1 MKKGTLLLIVFA
13 TIGITF
19 TAFATTPNRYSII
32 IGSNSLSASPT
43 KAIFQ
48 TVKQDTIP
56 LKDRTGDFIN
66 DPSTNPFDLNDP
78 STIKKEVEYDPE
90 TNLYIITERIGDDY
104 FRAPTYMTFEEY
116 LDYKAK
122 EQQRAQ
128 FDKMA
133 GVGQTD
139 KSGLGIGNPL
149 SNIDIKQ
156 SIADRLFGGT
166 EVDIRP
172 QGSIDLTFGFDY
184 SKVDNPRIPPRA
196 RRNINPIDFDM
207 DIQMNVA
214 GSIGEKLNL
223 NMDYNTQATFD
234 FDNQMKLGYASDA
247 FSEDDIIKSIELGN
261 VSLPLQGSLI
271 TGAQSLF
278 GVKTQLQFG
287 RLFLTAVA
295 SQQQSEREEIQI
307 KGGSQVQ
314 EFEVY
319 ADEYDEN
326 RHFFLSQYHRETFD
340 DALINLPQ
348 IRSLTNIEQIEVWI
362 TNERNVTSNQEQRGP
377 RDIIAITDLGEGNR
391 LTSDR
396 IRVSPT
402 APRDFTG
409 EFVLPSDSLSND
421 IYQKILNDPRTRD
434 IDQAARILE
443 TRFGLVQG
451 VDFEKVNARPLR
463 EGSEYTINRELGFI
477 SINVNV
483 QQDQVIG
490 VSYKYKY
497 DTEGYSVG
505 ELAFEKRRNGTDSLA
520 TPQVL
525 FVKMLKSATPQVNVP
540 TWDLMMKNFYNI
552 GAYQVDRKD
561 FKLDVYYEDPGRGQ
575 KRFLPTQPS
584 PDSVESRQPLIRL
597 FNLDELNVQGDPVRD
612 GVFDF
617 VPGLTIFPNTGR
629 IMFPVLEPF
638 GEYLNEAKTI
648 DGQRDLLTD
657 ADKERFVYNEL
668 YDSTV
673 VIAREF
679 AEKNRFVVRG
689 EYRSSISNEISLGT
703 FNLPPG
709 SVTVRAGGKIL
720 QEGLDYEVDYNI
732 GRVRILN
739 DAYLSSGVP
748 VNVSFENN
756 ALFGFQTKTLIG
768 LRADYKF
775 NENFNV
781 GATYLQLF
789 ERPFTQK
796 VNIGDDPIN
805 NKIWGLDLQFS
816 QDAPWLTRFVDK
828 IPGIDTK
835 APSNISVFAE
845 AAALQPGHARAI
857 NEEAGE
863 DTGGI
868 VFLDDFEGAA
878 NSINIG
884 NQPRNW
890 FLASV
895 PQNDAQNG
903 NPLFPES
910 DLVDDLR
917 AGANR
922 ARLNWYNLTIT
933 GLRGGTGFGSVNNI
947 NPPSGVPFNA
957 GNPYTAIIDQ
967 RELFPNRQN
976 TPDQQFTLQT
986 FDMTLYPNERGPY
999 NFDVP
1004 GGYPGISAGL
1014 GSGGQLLDPESRW
1027 GGIMYAIPGN
1037 TNFEQ
1042 ANIQYIEFWMLSP
1055 FLPFD
1060 LNTGD
1065 PLGAEANQV
1074 LDGREGDLYIEMGNI
1089 SEDILRDGQKF
1100 FENGLPVPG
1109 VSNTRTVSTEWSN
1122 IPLQQ
1127 QITTFFGSQA
1137 EEREAQD
1144 VGLDGADNQ
1153 AEREKFADYINL
1165 LQQSGIANI
1174 DEIIADP
1181 SNDDFIDPLNTNV
1194 YPEGTPIIARL
1205 KALNNAEGNNPLSDD
1220 VNALTNN
1227 GTNVPDAEDL
1237 NNDQTLNET
1246 EAYFQFKV
1254 PIRRDAEGTGVA
1266 LSVPD
1271 ERQFDFIT
1279 DVRDTIINDVQR
1291 KWYRVRIPLL
1301 DASKRK
1307 RVGGIQDFRSIRFI
1321 RMYMKGFEEPVTLRL
1336 AQFELTRSQWRI
1348 YNQRLSD
1355 EIIDFPTVVNIDAVN
1370 IEENSRRCPF
1380 YYVLPPGIRR
1390 ENNVGVFNAL
1400 QNEQSLLMSVEDL
1413 GDGDAKGIF
1422 KNINYDMR
1430 NYDRLRMFVHAERLG
1445 YESCGDSEEDI
1456 SCDPD
1461 LEDGEVSVFIR
1472 LGSDFQENF
1481 YEYEIPLTLSDE
1493 DRARALQ
1500 PAEGLSASPAYVD
1513 EIWRR
1518 ENTFDFPLEWLIQSK
1533 RMRNVESDSFLLKE
1547 IDVFS
1552 TFAEGDSLRRGHKI
1566 RVNGA
1571 PNLGYVRAIMIGIRN
1586 PKDDN
1591 QSHCVEIWA
1600 NELRL
1605 QGLNEQGG
1613 IAAVA
1618 RIDMQLAD
1626 FASVSLAG
1634 NYQSIGFGGLDQQ
1647 VDQRALDELSGFDVS
1662 ANLELS
1668 RFLPA
1673 DWGLRL
1679 PVYGAYSTQ
1688 VSKPKFSPY
1697 DKDVLLDDALSDAPN
1712 GEARDSIREIS
1723 VEATEIKTV
1732 SINNA
1737 GKTRTAQGA
1746 PMPWDISNFGVSYAY
1761 TETENRDPF
1770 IEYDRIESHQGSLD
1784 YGYAI
1789 QSNPIEPFK
1798 GLPDKKWLTILRD
1811 LNFNPLPSTFTFSTS
1826 VFREKAETKYR
1837 FTDLDPKFS
1846 TFFNNQF
1853 TWDRIF
1859 GVNWDFSRALKLNF
1873 ASNSYSVI
1881 DEPDEG
1887 QLRAQDFNDAQIKE
1901 TVRDS
1906 IWTNITN
1913 LGRPKNYSHNLTVN
1927 FTLPT
1932 RSIPLLD
1939 WMNVRANYQADYN
1952 WMAAA
1957 LNTESLGNILQN
1969 GQTRSI
1975 TADFD
1980 FTKFY
1985 DKWDYLKRISTPP
1998 NTNRRSRPG
2007 RKKEGEEEKR
2017 EVSKLERALIRPLL
2031 MIRRGRFTYNE
2042 DFSTLVPGF
2051 TPAPNILGMSSGFE
2065 APGWDFV
2072 AGFQPKI
2079 RELEEQDYGTAEDW
2093 LHQISNARGADSWI
2107 SDDFL
2112 LNQEVAQTYSQQIDA
2127 QLTIEPFK
2135 DFRIDVTAK
2144 RSFRENH
2151 TQTYKIPARDGNG
2164 TWVHARPRDVG
2175 SMDVSFIGLRGL
2187 FLSNENNAGIQE
2199 MVGIFERNRLVAT
2212 QILGDGVHA
2221 DPEIAELGY
2230 TFGYGDKQQDVI
2242 LPAFLSAY
2250 TGESLNELDL
2260 QRNFGEQSLFD
2271 KMPLPNWR
2279 LSYNGLSNIPMFKE
2293 VFRSVNITHGY
2304 TSSLVINSFNT
2315 DYNHL
2320 SNPGGTFDNDFI
2332 SRIAIPDIVI
2342 EEGFSPLIG
2351 VDMRLQNDLSFNLKY
2366 DKRRAVKYSRA
2377 DDLMTE
2383 DQSTNWTAGLGWRI
2397 PEVEIGFLKRMV
2409 GQGKNKRG
2417 NSDTG
2422 NNRTGPLNLG
2432 GRRGASN
2439 IGDLN
2444 LTVDFSIR
2452 DNVSYNILFYN
2463 FEETS
2468 TNNNNNQGGQ
2478 GPQQEVVDSGFDNV
2492 DIIATRGTNQLSFA
2506 AAAEYQ
2512 VIDQLALRLFFNYDR
2527 TEPKISSSFRV
2538 VNSSGGIVVRF
2549 TLN

>member
-1 MKKGTLLLIVFA
+1 MKRGTLLLVVFAAIIAFTALATNNHPPNPYNIVFEG
-13 TIGITF
+13 T
-19 TAFATTPNRYSII
+19 
-32 IGSNSLSASPT
+32 
-43 KAIFQ
+43 
-48 TVKQDTIP
+48 KQDTIP
-56 LKDRTGDFIN
+56 LEDRTGDFIN
-66 DPSTNPFDLNDP
+66 NPSTNPFDLNDP
-78 STIKKEVEYDPE
+78 SIIKKEVEYDPE

-116 LDYKAK
+116 LAYKSK

-128 FDKMA
+128 FNKMA

-247 FSEDDIIKSIELGN
+247 FSEDDIIKTIEMGN

-287 RLFLTAVA
+287 RLYLTAVA
-295 SQQQSEREEIQI
+295 SQQKSEREEIQI

-314 EFEVY
+314 EFEIY

-326 RHFFLSQYHRETFD
+326 RHFFLSQYYRETFD

-362 TNERNVTSNQEQRGP
+362 TNDRNVTSNQQQRGP
-377 RDIIAITDLGEGNR
+377 RDIIALTDLGEGNR

-396 IRVSPT
+396 INVLPT

-421 IYQKILNDPRTRD
+421 IYQKILSDPRTRD
-434 IDQAARILE
+434 IDQVARVLE
-443 TRFGLVQG
+443 TRYGLEQG
-451 VDFEKVNARPLR
+451 TDFEKVNARPLR
-463 EGSEYTINRELGFI
+463 EGSEYTLNRELGFI

-483 QQDQVIG
+483 QQDQVVG

-525 FVKMLKSATPQVNVP
+525 FVKMLKSATPRVDVP

-575 KRFLPTQPS
+575 KRFLPTEAT

-612 GVFDF
+612 GIFDF

-638 GEYLNEAKTI
+638 GEHLDEVKTI
-648 DGQRDLLTD
+648 DGQRDLLSD

-673 VIAREF
+673 VVAREY

-689 EYRSSISNEISLGT
+689 EYRSSVSNEISLGT

-709 SVTVRAGGKIL
+709 SVTVRAGGKTL
-720 QEGLDYEVDYNI
+720 KEGIDYEVDYNI

-775 NENFNV
+775 NENFNL

-816 QDAPWLTRFVDK
+816 EDAPWLTRFVDK

-845 AAALQPGHARAI
+845 AAALRPGHAKAI
-857 NEEAGE
+857 NEQAGE

-868 VFLDDFEGAA
+868 VYIDDFEGAA
-878 NSINIG
+878 NSISLG

-895 PQNDAQNG
+895 PQNDAKNS
-903 NPLFPES
+903 NPLFPEA
-910 DLVDDLR
+910 DLINDLR

-933 GLRGGTGFGSVNNI
+933 GLRGGTGFGGFNQNV
-947 NPPSGVPFNA
+947 NPPSGVPFNVQ
-957 GNPYTAIIDQ
+957 NPYTAIIEQ
-967 RELFPNRQN
+967 QEIFPNRQN
-976 TPDQQFTLQT
+976 TPDQQFTQQT
-986 FDMTLYPNERGPY
+986 FDLTFYPSERGPY
-999 NFDVP
+999 NFDIP
-1004 GGYPGISAGL
+1004 GGYTGISAGL
-1014 GSGGQLLDPESRW
+1014 GSGGQLLEPESRW
-1027 GGIMYAIPGN
+1027 GGIMTAINGN

-1042 ANIQYIEFWMLSP
+1042 ANIQYVEFWMLSP
-1055 FLPFD
+1055 FLPYD
-1060 LNTGD
+1060 LNTGNE
-1065 PLGAEANQV
+1065 LGTEANQV
-1074 LDGREGDLYIEMGNI
+1074 LEGREGDLYIELGNI

-1109 VSNTRTVSTEWSN
+1109 IADRRTVETNLST

-1127 QITTFFGSQA
+1127 QIVTSFGSQA

-1144 VGLDGADNQ
+1144 VGLDGANNE
-1153 AEREKFADYINL
+1153 AERAKFADYLNAI
-1165 LQQSGIANI
+1165 QSGVANF
-1174 DEIIADP
+1174 DEIFEDP
-1181 SNDDFIDPLNTNV
+1181 ANDDFIDPLNGAF
-1194 YPEGTPIIARL
+1194 YPEGTPIIERL
-1205 KALNNAEGNNPLSDD
+1205 KGLNNTEGNNPLSTD

-1227 GTNVPDAEDL
+1227 GTNIPDAEDL

-1246 EAYFQFKV
+1246 ESYFQFKV
-1254 PIRRDAEGTGVA
+1254 PIRRDETGTGVA
-1266 LSVPD
+1266 LSVDDTPQN
-1271 ERQFDFIT
+1271 RLFDFIT
-1279 DVRDTIINDVQR
+1279 DTRDTIINGVQR
-1291 KWYRVRIPLL
+1291 KWYRVRIPLN

-1355 EIIDFPTVVNIDAVN
+1355 EIIDFPTTVTIDAVN

-1413 GDGDAKGIF
+1413 GDGDAKGLF
-1422 KNINYDMR
+1422 KNLNMDMR
-1430 NYDRLRMFVHAERLG
+1430 NYDRLRMFVHAEKLG
-1445 YESCGDSEEDI
+1445 YENCGDSAEDTG
-1456 SCDPD
+1456 CDPD
-1461 LEDGEVSVFIR
+1461 LQDGETSVFIR
-1472 LGSDFQENF
+1472 LGSDFQENY

-1500 PAEGLSASPAYVD
+1500 PVEGLSAPPGYVD
-1513 EIWRR
+1513 EIWRA
-1518 ENTFDFPLEWLIQSK
+1518 ENTFDFPLEWLIQGK
-1533 RMRNVESDSFLLKE
+1533 RTRNIETDSFLLKE
-1547 IDVFS
+1547 FDVVS
-1552 TFAEGDSLRRGHKI
+1552 TFAPADTFRTGHKI
-1566 RVNGA
+1566 RIKGA

-1591 QSHCVEIWA
+1591 RSHCVEIWA

-1613 IAAVA
+1613 VAAVA

-1626 FASVSLAG
+1626 FGSVSLAG

-1647 VDQRALDELSGFDVS
+1647 VDQRAIDETSGFDVS

-1688 VSKPKFSPY
+1688 VNKPKFSPY
-1697 DKDVLLDDALSDAPN
+1697 DKDVLLDDALSDAKTSA
-1712 GEARDSIREIS
+1712 ARDSIKEIS

-1737 GKTRTAQGA
+1737 GKTRTAQGN
-1746 PMPWDISNFGVSYAY
+1746 PMPWDVSNFGVSYSY

-1789 QSNPIEPFK
+1789 QSKPIEPFK
-1798 GLPDKKWLTILRD
+1798 SLPDSKWLAIIRD
-1811 LNFNPLPSTFTFSTS
+1811 LNFNPLPSTFTFSTQL
-1826 VFREKAETKYR
+1826 FREKAETKYR

-1846 TFFNNQF
+1846 TYFNNQF
-1853 TWDRIF
+1853 TWDRVF
-1859 GVNWDFSRALKLNF
+1859 GLNWDFSKALKFNF
-1873 ASNSYSVI
+1873 TSNSYSVI

-1901 TVRDS
+1901 IVKDS
-1906 IWTNITN
+1906 VWTNITN
-1913 LGRPKNYSHNLTVN
+1913 LGRPKNYSHNLTIN

-1932 RSIPLLD
+1932 RAIPLLD
-1939 WMNVRANYQADYN
+1939 WMNLRANYRADYN

-1957 LNTESLGNILQN
+1957 LNTENLGNIIQN
-1969 GQTRSI
+1969 GQTRGI

-1985 DKWDYLKRISTPP
+1985 SKWDYLKRIDTPA
-1998 NTNRRSRPG
+1998 NNSRRPRSSSSRDDD
-2007 RKKEGEEEKR
+2007 KKQR
-2017 EVSKLERALIRPLL
+2017 EVSKIERILIRPLL
-2031 MIRRGRFTYNE
+2031 MVRRGRLNYNE

-2051 TPAPNILGMSSGFE
+2051 VPAPKLLGMSGGFD

-2072 AGFQPKI
+2072 AGIQPKI
-2079 RELEEQDYGTAEDW
+2079 RELTEKDYGTAEDW
-2093 LHQISNARGADSWI
+2093 LHKVSNARVGNSWI

-2112 LNQEVAQTYSQQIDA
+2112 LNQEVAQTYSQNIDA
-2127 QLTIEPFK
+2127 QLTLEPFK
-2135 DFRIDVTAK
+2135 NFRIDVSAK

-2151 TQTYKIPARDGNG
+2151 TQTYKVPARDGSN

-2175 SMDVSFIGLRGL
+2175 SMDISFIGLRGL
-2187 FLSNENNAGIQE
+2187 FLSNQNNIGIQE
-2199 MVGIFERNRLVAT
+2199 MVSIFEKNRLVT
-2212 QILGDGVHA
+2212 SQIVGDGVHG
-2221 DPEIAELGY
+2221 DPEIGKLGY

-2250 TGESLNELDL
+2250 TGETLTEIDV
-2260 QRNFGEQSLFD
+2260 QRDFGEQSLFD
-2271 KMPLPNWR
+2271 KLPLPNWR
-2279 LSYNGLSNIPMFKE
+2279 VSYNGLSNIPMLKE
-2293 VFRSVNITHGY
+2293 IFRSVNLTHAY
-2304 TSSLVINSFNT
+2304 TSNLVINSFNT
-2315 DYNHL
+2315 DFNYL
-2320 SNPGGTFDNDFI
+2320 SNPGGQYDNDYI
-2332 SRIAIPDIVI
+2332 SRITIPDIVI
-2342 EEGFSPLIG
+2342 EEGFSPLLG
-2351 VDMRLQNDLSFNLKY
+2351 LDVRFQNDLSFNLQY

-2383 DQSTNWTAGLGWRI
+2383 DQSTNWTAGFGWRI

-2409 GQGKNKRG
+2409 GQGKKG
-2417 NSDTG
+2417 G
-2422 NNRTGPLNLG
+2422 NNNNQNRSPLNLG

-2439 IGDLN
+2439 VGDLN
-2444 LTVDFSIR
+2444 ITADFSMR

-2463 FEETS
+2463 AANTGT
-2468 TNNNNNQGGQ
+2468 TNPNTQPPGNQPPGTGDN
-2478 GPQQEVVDSGFDNV
+2478 VDSGFDNV
-2492 DIIATRGTNQLSFA
+2492 DIIATRGTNQLSFST
-2506 AAAEYQ
+2506 AAEYQ
-2512 VIDQLALRLFFNYDR
+2512 LIDQLALRLFFTYDR
-2527 TEPKISSSFRV
+2527 TDPKVSSSFRV